1 MRKEISDIKS
11 TTKKRRR
18 VVTINDLLARDDV
31 NDILQEI
38 DKNKADIQDMIVI
51 AMPKDKPYYFYTTRE
66 TLSSTAVWLLECVK
80 ADIIKGDCEPSDD

>member
-1 MRKEISDIKS
+1 MPPEKLSKKSRRKVVTVSDI
-11 TTKKRRR
+11 
-18 VVTINDLLARDDV
+18 LARDDV
-31 NDILQEI
+31 NDILQTI
-38 DKNKADIQDMIVI
+38 DKNKSDIKDLIVI